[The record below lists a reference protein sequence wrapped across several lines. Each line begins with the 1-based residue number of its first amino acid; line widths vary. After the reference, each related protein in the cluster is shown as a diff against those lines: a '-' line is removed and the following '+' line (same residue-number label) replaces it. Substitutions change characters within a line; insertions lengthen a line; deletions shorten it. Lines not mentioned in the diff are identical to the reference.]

1 MRKSIEKHIRYR
13 LRSSPNEDAVI
24 MALRLLVIRAVEN
37 VSDCDRKF
45 TKTRTEESQS
55 ALLLSQALFSQVV
68 NTVRHCTTGL
78 QFASLF
84 LEVGRQIEPSCLIHL
99 FPLPLKGMS
108 RNLLPEEMTAFSIDT
123 TITIEEARTVM
134 DMIALCIREGSLAAS
149 VSALPLLGSKRRAR
163 KYCEQLIQD
172 SLMAFT
178 RNSASSE
185 LVYFDCTEEERRI
198 LKDIFRFGLKLE
210 EASDLEAK
218 TGLSTSYRN
227 ITENLAAE
235 MSTEGSEE
243 TDDFSRTGY
252 STSFSTVQSSP
263 PRQSRQLICM
273 GGRNSSILNYIVPAV
288 FSASPSRY
296 QEEEDAIRKAAT
308 SFIKQ
313 DLDPV
318 VLLENS
324 FSNMGFGDEPAESLK
339 LEGVGGVVGR
349 VLVEML
355 CSGTG
360 TNTWRAML
368 CVARLL
374 LEDSSEESVPW
385 DSTFQ
390 TLLERVEAGDL
401 EALVP
406 LDLDSEDTGEERFI
420 DFMIEHITDCRQETT
435 AIEASRIVD
444 LVKFLLQRLEEFP
457 QQDDDDLAVVCAGL
471 VVVGLIAGNVAD
483 RIPDLIAQANP
494 TCVVRKWYKSVSSEL
509 AELLA
514 AYQ

>member
-1 MRKSIEKHIRYR
+1 
-13 LRSSPNEDAVI
+13 
-24 MALRLLVIRAVEN
+24 
-37 VSDCDRKF
+37 
-45 TKTRTEESQS
+45 
-55 ALLLSQALFSQVV
+55 
-68 NTVRHCTTGL
+68 
-78 QFASLF
+78 
-84 LEVGRQIEPSCLIHL
+84 
-99 FPLPLKGMS
+99 
-108 RNLLPEEMTAFSIDT
+108 
-123 TITIEEARTVM
+123 
-134 DMIALCIREGSLAAS
+134 
-149 VSALPLLGSKRRAR
+149 
-163 KYCEQLIQD
+163 
-172 SLMAFT
+172 
-178 RNSASSE
+178 
-185 LVYFDCTEEERRI
+185 
-198 LKDIFRFGLKLE
+198 
-210 EASDLEAK
+210 
-218 TGLSTSYRN
+218 
-227 ITENLAAE
+227 
-235 MSTEGSEE
+235 
-243 TDDFSRTGY
+243 
-252 STSFSTVQSSP
+252 
-263 PRQSRQLICM
+263 
-273 GGRNSSILNYIVPAV
+273 
-288 FSASPSRY
+288 
-296 QEEEDAIRKAAT
+296 
-308 SFIKQ
+308 
-313 DLDPV
+313 
-318 VLLENS
+318 
-324 FSNMGFGDEPAESLK
+324 
-339 LEGVGGVVGR
+339 
-349 VLVEML
+349 ML